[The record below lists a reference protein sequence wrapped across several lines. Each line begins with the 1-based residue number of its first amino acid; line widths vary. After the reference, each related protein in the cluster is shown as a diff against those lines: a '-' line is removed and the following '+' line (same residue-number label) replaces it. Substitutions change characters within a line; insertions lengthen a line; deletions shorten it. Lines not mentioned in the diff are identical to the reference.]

1 MTTKREDERMSQAKT
16 KPQKSA
22 SPVEPVVPDVLTLG
36 EAAAYLRVTEDQV
49 LRLVRYQDLPARLL
63 DTEWRFLKL
72 AIQDWLRTTPP
83 RGSREAVLS
92 VAGAWK
98 DDPLFEEELKEFHKQ
113 RGRPITEDGE

>member
-1 MTTKREDERMSQAKT
+1 MSQMKT
-16 KPQKSA
+16 KPQKPA
-22 SPVEPVVPDVLTLG
+22 AAVEPAVPDVLTLS

-72 AIQDWLRTTPP
+72 AIQDWLRGKPP

-98 DDPLFEEELKEFHKQ
+98 DDPFLEEELKEIYKR
-113 RGRPITEDGE
+113 RGQPTTEDGE